1 MIVTPLQQQC
11 SYRVELY
18 HVNFQDSNVCSLWFS
33 ALQQKKMHVSLAT
46 LNHQES
52 ALGRP
57 SSLRRR
63 SMMFTYKCCV
73 IMEATACVAYPAYQ
87 NVSYALY
94 KDTSALNHAGRLPVL
109 LPSSHQSALQKESTR
124 LGSRQNLLPSTCNVS
139 PLAAKTDHESLTA
152 KACLYLFMI
161 LFKTRVPCPALTN
174 QMLLALLHA
183 SDGSATKKCSE
194 KNY

>member
-1 MIVTPLQQQC
+1 MEISAEFPLIMSIFKTRMYVAC
-11 SYRVELY
+11 G
-18 HVNFQDSNVCSLWFS
+18 FQLFS
-33 ALQQKKMHVSLAT
+33 RKKMHVSLPT

-57 SSLRRR
+57 S
-63 SMMFTYKCCV
+63 V
-73 IMEATACVAYPAYQ
+73 IMEATACVDYPAYQ

-161 LFKTRVPCPALTN
+161 LFKTRVQCPALTN

-183 SDGSATKKCSE
+183 SDSSATKKCSE